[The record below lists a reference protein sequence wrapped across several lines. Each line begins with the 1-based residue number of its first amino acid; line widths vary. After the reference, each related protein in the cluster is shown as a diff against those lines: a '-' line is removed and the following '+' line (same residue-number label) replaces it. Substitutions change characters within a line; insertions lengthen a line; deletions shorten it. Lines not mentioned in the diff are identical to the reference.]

1 MSNLTDTQFYFE
13 QRIAQIHTLWL
24 NLGRQK
30 IKYIFMQK
38 IDFVKNLETIVEKLK
53 SQEIIS
59 KFQIGF
65 NQPGQNFNYSSIT
78 PLLFLSKSN
87 YDQIKNETQFEEIL
101 TSLNSKEIYAET
113 NLSHLTTILIDVS
126 ARNILTQS
134 NAVALYNFHN
144 TLIQTLHL
152 SKNVLQ
158 SKSITESLVNE
169 VENGV
174 VVFQVLIESEGLE
187 TSQYIKI
194 FTAINELIET
204 ISKIVNEQ
212 EQKSEIIL
220 LDSGSD
226 SNIGIKSGIETAKS
240 LFLIFKEV
248 WDFITN
254 FQFYKQKQ
262 KNQALLESLTIR
274 AEIQK
279 KVEEGILTPDE
290 GKEYLHMIKTR
301 TDDLIGMKVLPKQIV
316 IESNQIENKKLLAEF
331 EGIKMLS
338 SGDHISQ

>member
-1 MSNLTDTQFYFE
+1 
-13 QRIAQIHTLWL
+13 
-24 NLGRQK
+24 
-30 IKYIFMQK
+30 MQK

-53 SQEIIS
+53 SKEIVS
-59 KFQIGF
+59 QFQAGF
-65 NQPGQNFNYSSIT
+65 NQPGQSFNYAAIN

-87 YDQIKNETQFEEIL
+87 YDQIKDEAQFEEIL
-101 TSLNSKEIYAET
+101 RVLNAESIYTET
-113 NLSHLTTILIDVS
+113 NLSNLTTILQAAPAQTIIRQAS
-126 ARNILTQS
+126 
-134 NAVALYNFHN
+134 AVALYNFHN
-144 TLIQTLHL
+144 TIIQTSKL
-152 SKNVLQ
+152 SKNILQ
-158 SKSITESLVNE
+158 SKSITEIMLNE
-169 VENGV
+169 FDNGV
-174 VVFQVLIESEGLE
+174 VIFQILIESEGLE

-212 EQKSEIIL
+212 EHKSEIIL

-226 SNIGIKSGIETAKS
+226 SNVGIKSGIETARS

-248 WDFITN
+248 WDFVTN

-274 AEIQK
+274 SEIQK
-279 KVEEGILTPDE
+279 KVDEGILTEQE

-316 IESNQIENKKLLAEF
+316 LESNQIENKKLLAEF
-331 EGIKMLS
+331 EGMKLLT
-338 SGDHISQ
+338 SGDQNNSENG

>member
-1 MSNLTDTQFYFE
+1 
-13 QRIAQIHTLWL
+13 
-24 NLGRQK
+24 
-30 IKYIFMQK
+30 MQK
-38 IDFVKNLETIVEKLK
+38 IDFVKNLETIVKKLK
-53 SQEIIS
+53 SHEILTQ
-59 KFQIGF
+59 FEAGF
-65 NQPGQNFNYSSIT
+65 TQPVQVFNYAIIN

-87 YDQIKNETQFEEIL
+87 YDQIKNETQYAEIL
-101 TSLNSKEIYAET
+101 ITLNAQSIYTEN
-113 NLSHLTTILIDVS
+113 NLSLLTTILRNS
-126 ARNILTQS
+126 QASNILLQP

-144 TLIQTLHL
+144 TIIQTSNL
-152 SKNVLQ
+152 SKKILQ
-158 SKSITESLVNE
+158 SKSITESLINE
-169 VENGV
+169 VDNGV
-174 VVFQVLIESEGLE
+174 IIFQILIEGEGLI
-187 TSQYIKI
+187 TIQYIKI

-226 SNIGIKSGIETAKS
+226 SNIGVKSGIETAKS

-262 KNQALLESLTIR
+262 KNQALLDSLTIR
-274 AEIQK
+274 TEIQR
-279 KVEEGILTPDE
+279 KVDEGILTIEE

-316 IESNQIENKKLLAEF
+316 IESNHFENKKLLAQF
-331 EGIKMLS
+331 EGMKMLS
-338 SGDHISQ
+338 AGD

>member
-1 MSNLTDTQFYFE
+1 
-13 QRIAQIHTLWL
+13 
-24 NLGRQK
+24 
-30 IKYIFMQK
+30 MQK

-53 SQEIIS
+53 SKEIVEQ
-59 KFQIGF
+59 FQAGF
-65 NQPGQNFNYSSIT
+65 TQPVQNFNYASIN

-87 YDQIKNETQFEEIL
+87 YDQIKNEAQYSEIL
-101 TSLNSKEIYAET
+101 TTLNAQNIYVEN
-113 NLSHLTTILIDVS
+113 NLSHLTTILRAAQAS
-126 ARNILTQS
+126 QILTQV

-144 TLIQTLHL
+144 TVIQTSNL
-152 SKNVLQ
+152 SKNILQ
-158 SKSITESLVNE
+158 SQSITESLIKE
-169 VENGV
+169 VDNGV
-174 VVFQVLIESEGLE
+174 VVFQILIDGEGLV

-226 SNIGIKSGIETAKS
+226 SNVGVKSGIETAKS
-240 LFLIFKEV
+240 LFLIFKEI
-248 WDFITN
+248 WDFVTN

-274 AEIQK
+274 TEIQK
-279 KVEEGILTPDE
+279 KVDEGILTIEE

-316 IESNQIENKKLLAEF
+316 IDSNNIENKKLLAEF
-331 EGIKMLS
+331 EGMKMLS
-338 SGDHISQ
+338 SGDQTDNE

>member
-1 MSNLTDTQFYFE
+1 
-13 QRIAQIHTLWL
+13 
-24 NLGRQK
+24 
-30 IKYIFMQK
+30 MQK
-38 IDFVKNLETIVEKLK
+38 IDFVKNLATIVEKLK
-53 SQEIIS
+53 SQEIVTQ
-59 KFQIGF
+59 FQAGF
-65 NQPGQNFNYSSIT
+65 SQPGQNYNYSLIN

-87 YDQIKNETQFEEIL
+87 YDQIKNESEYEEIL
-101 TSLNSKEIYAET
+101 TTLNAQDIYTEN
-113 NLSHLTTILIDVS
+113 NLSHLTTILR
-126 ARNILTQS
+126 AGPAQNIMTQA

-144 TLIQTLHL
+144 TVIQTSNL
-152 SKNVLQ
+152 SKNILQ
-158 SKSITESLVNE
+158 SKSITETLINE
-169 VENGV
+169 VDNGV
-174 VVFQVLIESEGLE
+174 VVFQILIEGEGLE

-226 SNIGIKSGIETAKS
+226 SNVGVKSGIETAKS

-248 WDFITN
+248 WDFVTN

-262 KNQALLESLTIR
+262 KNQALLESLSIR
-274 AEIQK
+274 TEIQR
-279 KVEEGILTPDE
+279 KVDEGILTIEE

-301 TDDLIGMKVLPKQIV
+301 TDDLIDMKVLPKQIV

-331 EGIKMLS
+331 EGMKMLS
-338 SGDHISQ
+338 SGD

>member
-1 MSNLTDTQFYFE
+1 
-13 QRIAQIHTLWL
+13 
-24 NLGRQK
+24 
-30 IKYIFMQK
+30 MQK

-53 SQEIIS
+53 SREIVTQ
-59 KFQIGF
+59 FQSGF
-65 NQPGQNFNYSSIT
+65 AQPGQNFNYASIN

-87 YDQIKNETQFEEIL
+87 YDQIINEPRYSDIL
-101 TSLNSKEIYAET
+101 TSLDAQSIYVEN
-113 NLSHLTTILIDVS
+113 NLSHLTTILRV
-126 ARNILTQS
+126 AQAPQILTQT

-144 TLIQTLHL
+144 TLIQTSNL
-152 SKNVLQ
+152 SKNILQ
-158 SKSITESLVNE
+158 SKSITESLINE
-169 VENGV
+169 VDNGV
-174 VVFQVLIESEGLE
+174 VVFQILIEGEGLE

-194 FTAINELIET
+194 FTALNELIDT

-226 SNIGIKSGIETAKS
+226 SNVGVKSGIETAKS
-240 LFLIFKEV
+240 LFLIFKEI
-248 WDFITN
+248 WDFVTN

-274 AEIQK
+274 TEIQK
-279 KVEEGILTPDE
+279 KVEEGILTIEE

-331 EGIKMLS
+331 EGMKMLS
-338 SGDHISQ
+338 SGDQNNADNG

>member
-1 MSNLTDTQFYFE
+1 
-13 QRIAQIHTLWL
+13 
-24 NLGRQK
+24 
-30 IKYIFMQK
+30 MQK
-38 IDFVKNLETIVEKLK
+38 IDFVKNLTTIVEKLK
-53 SQEIIS
+53 SQEIVS
-59 KFQIGF
+59 QFQAGF
-65 NQPGQNFNYSSIT
+65 NQPGQNFNYAAIN

-87 YDQIKNETQFEEIL
+87 YDQIKGETQFEEIL
-101 TSLNSKEIYAET
+101 TVLNAQGIYTET
-113 NLSHLTTILIDVS
+113 NLSNLTTILH
-126 ARNILTQS
+126 AAPAQNIIRHA
-134 NAVALYNFHN
+134 NAIALYNFHN
-144 TLIQTLHL
+144 SIIQTSNL
-152 SKNVLQ
+152 SKNILQ
-158 SKSITESLVNE
+158 SKSITDTLFNE
-169 VENGV
+169 VDNGV
-174 VVFQVLIESEGLE
+174 VVFQILIENEGLE
-187 TSQYIKI
+187 TIEYIKI

-226 SNIGIKSGIETAKS
+226 SNVGVKSGIETAKS

-248 WDFITN
+248 WDFVTN

-274 AEIQK
+274 TEIQK
-279 KVEEGILTPDE
+279 KVDEGILTEQE

-331 EGIKMLS
+331 EGTKMLS
-338 SGDHISQ
+338 SGDHSNTENE

>member
-1 MSNLTDTQFYFE
+1 
-13 QRIAQIHTLWL
+13 
-24 NLGRQK
+24 
-30 IKYIFMQK
+30 MQK

-53 SQEIIS
+53 SHEILTQ
-59 KFQIGF
+59 FQAGF
-65 NQPGQNFNYSSIT
+65 SQPGQNFNYATIN

-87 YDQIKNETQFEEIL
+87 YDQIKNETQLAEIL
-101 TSLNSKEIYAET
+101 TTLNAQSIYSEN
-113 NLSHLTTILIDVS
+113 NLSHLTAILRIAQAPS
-126 ARNILTQS
+126 ISIQP

-144 TLIQTLHL
+144 TIIQTSNL
-152 SKNVLQ
+152 SKEILQ
-158 SKSITESLVNE
+158 SKSITESLINE
-169 VENGV
+169 VDNGV
-174 VVFQVLIESEGLE
+174 VIFQIIIEGEGLI

-194 FTAINELIET
+194 LIAINELIET

-226 SNIGIKSGIETAKS
+226 SNIGVKSGIETAKS

-262 KNQALLESLTIR
+262 KNQALLDSLTIR
-274 AEIQK
+274 TEIQR
-279 KVEEGILTPDE
+279 KVDEGILTIEE

-316 IESNQIENKKLLAEF
+316 IESNHFENKKLLAQF

-338 SGDHISQ
+338 SGD

>member
-1 MSNLTDTQFYFE
+1 
-13 QRIAQIHTLWL
+13 
-24 NLGRQK
+24 
-30 IKYIFMQK
+30 MQK
-38 IDFVKNLETIVEKLK
+38 IDFVKNLATIVEKLK
-53 SQEIIS
+53 SQEIVTQ
-59 KFQIGF
+59 FQAGF
-65 NQPGQNFNYSSIT
+65 SQPGQNYNYSLIN

-87 YDQIKNETQFEEIL
+87 YDQIKNESEYEEIL
-101 TSLNSKEIYAET
+101 TTLNAQDIYTEN
-113 NLSHLTTILIDVS
+113 NLSHLTTILR
-126 ARNILTQS
+126 AGPAQNIMTQA

-144 TLIQTLHL
+144 TVIQTSNL
-152 SKNVLQ
+152 SKNILQ
-158 SKSITESLVNE
+158 SKSITETLINE
-169 VENGV
+169 VDNGV
-174 VVFQVLIESEGLE
+174 VVFQILIEGEGLE

-226 SNIGIKSGIETAKS
+226 SNVGVKSGIETAKS

-248 WDFITN
+248 WDFVTN

-262 KNQALLESLTIR
+262 KNKALLESLSIR
-274 AEIQK
+274 TEIQR
-279 KVEEGILTPDE
+279 KVDEGILTIEE

-301 TDDLIGMKVLPKQIV
+301 TDDLIDMKVLPKQIV

-331 EGIKMLS
+331 EGMKMLS
-338 SGDHISQ
+338 SGD